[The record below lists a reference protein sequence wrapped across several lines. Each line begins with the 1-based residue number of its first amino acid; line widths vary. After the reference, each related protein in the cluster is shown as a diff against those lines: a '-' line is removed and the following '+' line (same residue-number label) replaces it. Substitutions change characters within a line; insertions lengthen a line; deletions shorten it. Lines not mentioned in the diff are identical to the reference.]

1 MASRFTNDSLRSFIK
16 TSKGK
21 SYTVAAITI
30 LLIVIMFIFGVYPAV
45 GAIIAQVNDNT
56 ARENVLAQ
64 IETKRNTLRSLVLT
78 EQSNHA
84 VSLSLETNMP
94 SSLDQETLYN
104 RLVDLAKKAN
114 VSVISTNFSTVEK
127 RRQLDVVFST
137 TEALQGG
144 LLTLTVEGERDAL
157 EACLEELEMYRRIFN
172 VRGLSM
178 EKQDTS
184 KASSPFKMIL
194 QLEVY
199 YWDSE
204 AALD

>member
-1 MASRFTNDSLRSFIK
+1 MASRFTNESLRTFIQ

-21 SYTVAAITI
+21 SYAVGAVTI
-30 LLIVIMFIFGVYPAV
+30 LLVVVMFIFGVYPAV
-45 GAIIAQVNDNT
+45 GAIIAQVNDN
-56 ARENVLAQ
+56 ASREDVLSQ
-64 IETKRNTLRSLVLT
+64 IEEKRDTLRSLVLT

-104 RLVDLAKKAN
+104 RLVDLAAKSN
-114 VSVISTNFSTVEK
+114 VSVVSTNFSTIER
-127 RRQLDVVFST
+127 RRQLNVVFST

-144 LLTLTVEGERDAL
+144 LLTLTVEGERDDL
-157 EACLEELEMYRRIFN
+157 EVCLEELENYRRIFN

-178 EKQDTS
+178 EKLDTS
-184 KASSPFKMIL
+184 KVSSPFKLIL

-204 AALD
+204 AAL